1 MMPTDQRRKQ
11 KNHPRVAEKIKES
24 LCRLVGR
31 LQKHKSHY
39 KDKNKVKYLSPGVYK
54 IDAYQLW
61 TEEWNNIELFAVP
74 SWVF

>member
-39 KDKNKVKYLSPGVYK
+39 KDKSKVKYLSPGVYK